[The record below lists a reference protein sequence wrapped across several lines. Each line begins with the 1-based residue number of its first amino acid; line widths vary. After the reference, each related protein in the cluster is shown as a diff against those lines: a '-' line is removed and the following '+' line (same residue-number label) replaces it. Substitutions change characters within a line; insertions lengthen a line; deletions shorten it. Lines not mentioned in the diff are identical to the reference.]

1 MSENKLHTPKFQ
13 IFVWSLFDFANTS
26 FAIMIIT
33 VGYSLYFRN
42 VVVGEGGKGDFYW
55 GLAISISMLI
65 TAIVAPILGAAS
77 DFSHRRKRF
86 LFGFTII
93 SVICTALL
101 SQIDAGMILP
111 GMILLIFANVGFE
124 GGIVFYDSFLPL
136 LANKSNYGRVSGYGF
151 AMGYLGSIAM
161 LLIAMPLY
169 ANGFDQSNLPNVK
182 LSFLIAA
189 GMFLVF
195 SIPLFFFLRDH
206 RVHFN
211 HKVSFLAAGFRRV
224 KKTVSRI
231 RDYRNVAIFLL
242 AFFIYNDGILTII
255 AFSSIF
261 AQQSLGFQLNEIFI
275 LFALVQ
281 ASAFIGS
288 IGFGILT
295 DKIGAK
301 KTITITLLIWIFV
314 VGCSYFVTTK
324 MIYYSISMIAGI
336 SLGSSQASSRSLMAR
351 LTPKNMKQNFSD
363 FMTASAE
370 KHLPWLVLFYS
381 G

>member
-195 SIPLFFFLRDH
+195 SIPLFVFLRDH

-224 KKTVSRI
+224 KNSFTNSRLQKCCNFSFSI
-231 RDYRNVAIFLL
+231 
-242 AFFIYNDGILTII
+242 FIYNDGILTII

-351 LTPKNMKQNFSD
+351 LTPKNMKQNFSI
-363 FMTASAE
+363 
-370 KHLPWLVLFYS
+370 L
-381 G
+381 